1 MRALRLCTLLMVWT
15 WSPCQAT
22 AQQMSNG
29 ELHDRIVAV
38 MARRIVLPP
47 ATDTFVSWEGR
58 GPVLYHTVTRWSDSI
73 RVGLQRNDSLFGTT
87 TVRFANGRVRA
98 ASVRWVDHGVLQR
111 AVEIEVAGDTVL
123 VRDSVRR
130 AFVRPTGLWT
140 VADYGMD
147 DLLVAVLQPLPSGTP
162 QMMHV
167 LRPYGLKWDSLTVRV
182 SDQKGARTIEV
193 VSAPDDT
200 SRFVVADDGT
210 LVQEL
215 RSKYPANERRPL
227 EETRAFALYLTLRTR
242 R

>member
-1 MRALRLCTLLMVWT
+1 MVCS
-15 WSPCQAT
+15 WSPWQAA

-47 ATDTFVSWEGR
+47 GTDTFVSWEGR

-73 RVGLQRNDSLFGTT
+73 RVGLQRNDSLFGTA
-87 TVRFANGRVRA
+87 TVRFANGGVGT
-98 ASVRWVDHGVLQR
+98 ASVRWIDRGVLQC

-130 AFVRPTGLWT
+130 AFVRPTGVWT
-140 VADYGMD
+140 VADFGMD
-147 DLLVAVLQPLPSGTP
+147 DLLVAALQSLPSGAS
-162 QMMHV
+162 QMVHV

-182 SDQKGARTIEV
+182 SGQNGARIIEV

-227 EETRAFALYLTLRTR
+227 EETRAFALYLALRAR
-242 R
+242 K